1 MTSYG
6 NGSLPKSGF
15 LPHLYGD
22 VGIGPRRLDV
32 MEETILTSNNWTFF
46 VASDN
51 ERRAASIG
59 PGVREHG
66 DLDARGRQGARRS
79 ASMMPT
85 RDTSVGMSYPS
96 RDSAIHEDEGEDSTQ
111 DNPRIP
117 STLARMASSSN
128 LEAIP
133 LSPSDVPPVQP
144 WEQAPAYETISS
156 TPSSPA
162 QGPTNPQT
170 PLSRINSIDSFDLSR
185 HSPSH
190 NNRFAR
196 SPTPSRSP
204 LNPSNSSARTAS
216 GRPATGNSHLSQD
229 DNTPPSPVERP
240 ALLHMNSSGSGTEP
254 SVLTSNSD
262 IESERGRPVRRDPP
276 SHQLNGFSEHE
287 SPTASSSSIN
297 GSDTYIQAPHL
308 DNHPYITTLINPAL
322 SAATSQSSLA
332 PSILN
337 SPSLS
342 RVIPPDMPLANGRK
356 SSLGPPPARS
366 SSSRPSGRF
375 SLSGL
380 ADTLRGKSSSRARES
395 SLARDMA
402 EKNHGRAQ
410 SPDTRAG
417 GGRDQSRGRRTA
429 LKSLRDAL
437 TSPLEMGEDD
447 DSGDDF
453 GDDDDVNGKGKGR
466 SKGWKE
472 FRAGTYTYPISIPV
486 PASLPPTINSD
497 FGNVTYTLKATV
509 HRAGALTSNLTAL
522 SEVVLVSCPGQD
534 DTEESESI
542 VVERFWETQMRYH
555 IALSGK
561 VSLDLLQSQQADL
574 DTP

>member
-1 MTSYG
+1 MTS
-6 NGSLPKSGF
+6 
-15 LPHLYGD
+15 
-22 VGIGPRRLDV
+22 
-32 MEETILTSNNWTFF
+32 TSWTFF
-46 VASDN
+46 AASDN

-59 PGVREHG
+59 PGVREHS

-79 ASMMPT
+79 ASLMPT
-85 RDTSVGMSYPS
+85 RDTSIGMSYPS
-96 RDSAIHEDEGEDSTQ
+96 RDSAIHEDESEDSANNIRQ
-111 DNPRIP
+111 SP
-117 STLARMASSSN
+117 STLSRVASFSN
-128 LEAIP
+128 LESVP

-144 WEQAPAYETISS
+144 GEQAPAYEATSS
-156 TPSSPA
+156 TTSTPTPA
-162 QGPTNPQT
+162 PTNSQT

-185 HSPSH
+185 QSPSH

-204 LNPSNSSARTAS
+204 LNPSNSSARLES
-216 GRPATGNSHLSQD
+216 GRPEAGNSQLSQD
-229 DNTPPSPVERP
+229 DNTPPSPVARP
-240 ALLHMNSSGSGTEP
+240 ALLHVNSSGSGTGP
-254 SVLTSNSD
+254 SLLASNSD
-262 IESERGRPVRRDPP
+262 AESERGRPARRDPA
-276 SHQLNGFSEHE
+276 SHQSFGISGHDSPMASTSSLNGS
-287 SPTASSSSIN
+287 
-297 GSDTYIQAPHL
+297 GSDMHAPASPL
-308 DNHPYITTLINPAL
+308 DSHPYITTIINPSH
-322 SAATSQSSLA
+322 SATTSRSSLA
-332 PSILN
+332 PSILS
-337 SPSLS
+337 SPSLT
-342 RVIPPDMPLANGRK
+342 RVISPDMPLANGRK

-366 SSSRPSGRF
+366 SSTRPSGRF

-402 EKNHGRAQ
+402 EKNHGRAE

-437 TSPLEMGEDD
+437 TSPLEIGEDD

-453 GDDDDVNGKGKGR
+453 GDEDDINGKGKGR

-509 HRAGALTSNLTAL
+509 HRAGALTSNLTAI

-534 DTEESESI
+534 DTEDSESI

-561 VSLDLLQSQQADL
+561 VSIVPPQSPDASIDSL
-574 DTP
+574 RFLFCRAFLSVV